1 MKLQGLYGEQKSK
14 KLNDVKIGDVIIW
27 NYGYTSL
34 VVNLIPSKTG
44 KTITAMLKSNTD
56 GNIYERKMSATR
68 FVAVK

>member
-14 KLNDVKIGDVIIW
+14 KLNEIKIGDVLIW

-34 VVNLIPSKTG
+34 VVDLRPSKTG
-44 KTITAMLKSNTD
+44 KTINVITKSNTD

-68 FVAVK
+68 LVAVK